1 MTALGN
7 EGDPVVNWD
16 PMHVLLDVSCSCS
29 DCREL
34 LLKHRVNHVS
44 FFILLLFFLFRVP
57 TVPEIVLLK
66 HFGSSL
72 TQRALKQN
80 LLC

>member
-34 LLKHRVNHVS
+34 LLKHRVNHVRFFYFIII
-44 FFILLLFFLFRVP
+44 FFIQSPHSTRNSFVEAFW
-57 TVPEIVLLK
+57 
-66 HFGSSL
+66 
-72 TQRALKQN
+72 
-80 LLC
+80 